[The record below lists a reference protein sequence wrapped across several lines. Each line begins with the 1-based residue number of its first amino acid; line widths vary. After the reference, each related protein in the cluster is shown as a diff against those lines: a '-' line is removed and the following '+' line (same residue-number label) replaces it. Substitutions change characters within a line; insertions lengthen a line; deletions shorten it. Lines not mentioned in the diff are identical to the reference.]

1 MRTKRFIHVY
11 NCHPYYRSDFA
22 LSMRGIILFIRTEKS
37 IKEFFEYYPIVSI
50 FVIIN
55 FALWAI
61 VHLLPFELGPQIYQW
76 GAGHNLS
83 IYQNG
88 EYWRL
93 FTPIFLQDRKSTRL
107 NSSHVAISYA
117 VFCLK
122 KTKPPPT

>member
-61 VHLLPFELGPQIYQW
+61 VHVLPFEFGSLILLW
-76 GAGHNLS
+76 DAGHNLS
-83 IYQNG
+83 IYQYI
-88 EYWRL
+88 EYWCL
-93 FTPIFLQDRKSTRL
+93 FIPIFFHAHFL
-107 NSSHVAISYA
+107 ISFYN
-117 VFCLK
+117 FIFHIIY
-122 KTKPPPT
+122 